1 MRACQAPA
9 FSQAIVAELKLISLV
24 WLGNKFWIVQ
34 TWLENVPLSKT
45 QWCWLPVRGLN
56 EILFVLWNLVQS
68 VSGVC
73 WWSIAWRDFMCF
85 FFLFL
90 PLFQC
95 IVHAKITTAK
105 SELQIARRMKMN
117 RWRHPSSAAPLC
129 LLDFSAG
136 GNGKISACGPPQ
148 KNLTHAQ
155 RTERLPWQHVEPILD
170 IFISSLGHNDTKA
183 WSVVAASWFAEL
195 VYKLA

>member
-85 FFLFL
+85 FFSFFL
-90 PLFQC
+90 SFNALSMQKSPPPKVNYKSQGGWKWIDGGIHLLQLLSVCLISLLGATGRFRP
-95 IVHAKITTAK
+95 VDPPKKTLRMH
-105 SELQIARRMKMN
+105 SELNAC
-117 RWRHPSSAAPLC
+117 H
-129 LLDFSAG
+129 
-136 GNGKISACGPPQ
+136 GNMWNP
-148 KNLTHAQ
+148 
-155 RTERLPWQHVEPILD
+155 
-170 IFISSLGHNDTKA
+170 F
-183 WSVVAASWFAEL
+183 
-195 VYKLA
+195 

>member
-1 MRACQAPA
+1 MKYYSYFGIS
-9 FSQAIVAELKLISLV
+9 FSL
-24 WLGNKFWIVQ
+24 
-34 TWLENVPLSKT
+34 
-45 QWCWLPVRGLN
+45 CPVFVDGRLLDG
-56 EILFVLWNLVQS
+56 ILCV
-68 VSGVC
+68 
-73 WWSIAWRDFMCF
+73 

-136 GNGKISACGPPQ
+136 GNGEISACGPPK

-183 WSVVAASWFAEL
+183 WSVVAAS
-195 VYKLA
+195 